1 MSIFDQI
8 GGAPA
13 VTAAVEDFY
22 RRVLADPELTPYFEN
37 VDVKRL
43 KGHQRSFIA
52 AAIGGPEPYLGRP
65 MREAHARFDIQ
76 PAHFDRVVD
85 HLVATLS
92 GLGVPGH
99 TIEAIG
105 ATLAP
110 LKGEIA
116 PDSSVRA
123 G

>member
-76 PAHFDRVVD
+76 PA
-85 HLVATLS
+85 
-92 GLGVPGH
+92 
-99 TIEAIG
+99 
-105 ATLAP
+105 
-110 LKGEIA
+110 
-116 PDSSVRA
+116 
-123 G
+123 